1 MNPSP
6 AQRSLNVDPF
16 AAADRAADLRVLV
29 LWGAGGLL
37 LLLLAPLLARWLCR
51 ALGRVRPNFRGDVI
65 PASVGL
71 TFLLVGGAVY
81 AALATNRSAFAER
94 APVFL
99 LVTLGF
105 GLFGLIDD
113 LWGTRAMGGFR
124 GHLRSLLRGHPT
136 TGGLKMIGGGLL
148 AMLAAYFVH
157 GGDAAVA
164 RGAPSSLLPH
174 LVGVLRDAL
183 VIALAANALN
193 LLDVRPGRALFGFA
207 LLALPTFVIV
217 ALTGSV
223 SGGAL
228 LGAVA
233 LAVAIEAW
241 PDARGR
247 AMMGDTGSNLLGA
260 VAGLAAVIEL
270 PVWARVV
277 LLVLLAALNITAERV
292 SLSQIIEKTS
302 WLRALDRSLGVR

>member
-1 MNPSP
+1 
-6 AQRSLNVDPF
+6 
-16 AAADRAADLRVLV
+16 
-29 LWGAGGLL
+29 
-37 LLLLAPLLARWLCR
+37 
-51 ALGRVRPNFRGDVI
+51 
-65 PASVGL
+65 
-71 TFLLVGGAVY
+71 
-81 AALATNRSAFAER
+81 
-94 APVFL
+94 
-99 LVTLGF
+99 
-105 GLFGLIDD
+105 
-113 LWGTRAMGGFR
+113 
-124 GHLRSLLRGHPT
+124 
-136 TGGLKMIGGGLL
+136 MIGGGLL

-207 LLALPTFVIV
+207 LLALPTFAIV

-241 PDARGR
+241 PDASGR

-270 PVWARVV
+270 PVWGRVV

-292 SLSQIIEKTS
+292 SLSQIIEKTP